1 MTFPLRLIV
10 TLAVASAAIAPLAAQ
25 APRSPDSL
33 ALAVQ
38 ERYQQV
44 RDFTAEFVQTLRGG
58 VLRSTESRGE
68 GTVWIK
74 KPGKMRWVYTKPEK
88 QEIVSDGRTMHSY
101 WPEDR
106 QVLKSEVPSDDR
118 AGTSMLFLAGRGD
131 IARDFTA
138 AAADSPLPGTLGLKL
153 TPRQSDP
160 EYQFLVLGLDP
171 TSLQIRALRSRD
183 HQGGDSTLVFSRIKE
198 NTNIPDR
205 TFSFTPPRGVI
216 VEEAF

>member
-131 IARDFTA
+131 SSRRASPIRSTSSWSSAWSRSRSRFARCAAEITRVVIRRSCSAGSRRTRTSPIARSH
-138 AAADSPLPGTLGLKL
+138 SP
-153 TPRQSDP
+153 RRAVSSWRRRSDRSA
-160 EYQFLVLGLDP
+160 VLIGRP
-171 TSLQIRALRSRD
+171 S
-183 HQGGDSTLVFSRIKE
+183 
-198 NTNIPDR
+198 
-205 TFSFTPPRGVI
+205 
-216 VEEAF
+216 

>member
-88 QEIVSDGRTMHSY
+88 QEIVSDGRTIHSY

-118 AGTSMLFLAGRGD
+118 AGTSM
-131 IARDFTA
+131 
-138 AAADSPLPGTLGLKL
+138 PLPGTLGLKL

-171 TSLQIRALRSRD
+171 KSLQIRALRSRD